1 MKKILFSLIF
11 VVFLLAGC
19 SIAKTQ
25 QVSNSENNSLPSQPK
40 QVVENY
46 YKYSN
51 DKNKKALLTTLTEW
65 HNAPNV
71 DLGLDN
77 LDFIKTISISED
89 TNQSQKEAYI
99 KYGRGTLTGATEKNV
114 AIVKVTYLVKYK
126 KENSGPQNSGI
137 YTTWFTLI
145 RKDKNSQW
153 LIDDIGE
160 G

>member
-25 QVSNSENNSLPSQPK
+25 QESNSQNKPLPLQPK

-51 DKNKKALLTTLTEW
+51 DKNKKTLLTTLTDW

-89 TNQSQKEAYI
+89 TNQNQKEAYI
-99 KYGRGTLTGATEKNV
+99 KYGRGTVNGTTEDN
-114 AIVKVTYLVKYK
+114 ITIFKVNYLVKYK
-126 KENSGPQNSGI
+126 KENAGPQNSGI

-145 RKDKNSQW
+145 RKDKNSRW

-160 G
+160 V